1 MPSVLEQRLH
11 QKKPCSLSG
20 HFAPHEYSALHG
32 LFRTSTGTPQT
43 RITNGFLEIDSH
55 TCSDQEVSTANLD
68 LIPFGIF
75 FMIFYWDIAGVQAV
89 YKNILWEKMPT
100 LPPSA
105 VWMVESI
112 ALALSWVKTWV
123 LRSLG
128 SSLRLATCS
137 QFLSLTT

>member
-32 LFRTSTGTPQT
+32 LFRT
-43 RITNGFLEIDSH
+43 SH